1 MGCYEKLE
9 RCKGVYNRV
18 AMGDYPS
25 QEQII
30 DHLERWD
37 YGSVNYAKD
46 FVRLLKS
53 VENEFGILIKFD
65 RTKQGYFIF
74 NNEDD
79 DFDDVVE
86 SYKIA
91 DSIGF
96 SARSLDDLRKMKEYV
111 QVSNPIDMGKTEHI
125 SQLLNVCISSKEVSF
140 DYTKYGET
148 GSTNRKVQPYQIR
161 EYQGRWYL
169 IGIEPDIV
177 DKEPHSQLVKFRA
190 YGLDRMRNLKKGES
204 FKRDK
209 GQAFNE
215 HYANVIGIVN
225 GYNYQKG
232 AKIKAENIRLRVDR
246 INWEFIKTLAWH
258 RSQKQV
264 DESKEYVE
272 FELVVK
278 PTSELV
284 QLILQWSPKVK
295 VLKPASLKKLVL
307 KELEKSVALYTETTE

>member
-9 RCKGVYNRV
+9 KCKGVYKRV
-18 AMGDYPS
+18 AMNDYPS
-25 QEQII
+25 KEQII

-37 YGSVNYAKD
+37 YGKVKNYERD

-53 VENEFGILIKFD
+53 VEMEFGILIKFS
-65 RTKQGYFIF
+65 RLKQGYFIF
-74 NNEDD
+74 NKEDD

-96 SARSLDDLRKMKEYV
+96 AARSLDDLKNMKEYV
-111 QVSNPIDMGKTEHI
+111 QVSNPVDMGKTEHI
-125 SQLLNVCISSKEVSF
+125 SQLLNVCLSSLEVSF
-140 DYTKYGET
+140 DYTKYGEK
-148 GSTNRKVQPYQIR
+148 GPSSRKVQPYQIR

-177 DKEPHSQLVKFRA
+177 DKEPYPTLVKFRA
-190 YGLDRMRNLKKGES
+190 YGLDRMRNLKKGEP

-215 HYANVIGIVN
+215 HYADVIGIVN
-225 GYNYQKG
+225 GYHYQKG
-232 AKIKAENIRLRVDR
+232 TKINAENIRLRVDSLT
-246 INWEFIKTLAWH
+246 WEYIKTLNWH

-264 DESKEYVE
+264 DESGGYVE
-272 FELVVK
+272 FELFVK

-295 VLKPASLKKLVL
+295 VLEPASLKRAVL
-307 KELEKSVALYTETTE
+307 KELEESVALYTET